1 MKTQQPVVIPHNETT
16 KKKKNQGNRKLLRK
30 YVPSTNPFPC
40 FTPFS
45 TKRRMVRVREGEETH
60 VFRPIIYKLIY
71 TGSERQ
77 GSANRISLTQSTF
90 PLALLPS
97 SGALK
102 SFMLGAPPSSPSRK
116 CPSPPP
122 VAPPRVR
129 LSSRPL
135 NHDAPASATPR
146 MHPMVRNG
154 CSAKVTRMSKKIFS
168 KLEMVSLGLILGG
181 DAVTLLSVSRIDV
194 RDGMM

>member
-1 MKTQQPVVIPHNETT
+1 MCPLYQP
-16 KKKKNQGNRKLLRK
+16 L
-30 YVPSTNPFPC
+30 SC
-40 FTPFS
+40 FSPFS
-45 TKRRMVRVREGEETH
+45 AKRRMVRVREGEET
-60 VFRPIIYKLIY
+60 P
-71 TGSERQ
+71 
-77 GSANRISLTQSTF
+77 RISSNNIQTHLYGAKDREVPTGFPHQSTF

-102 SFMLGAPPSSPSRK
+102 SFMVGAPPSSPSRK
-116 CPSPPP
+116 CPP
-122 VAPPRVR
+122 VAPRVR

-135 NHDAPASATPR
+135 NHDAQASATPR